1 MDMMMVAGVP
11 LRRSEQVEA
20 QLSLQGKQA
29 PTSMQSLALKFEQES
44 RREIAT
50 SAPSAR

>member
-1 MDMMMVAGVP
+1 MEMMMVAGVP

-29 PTSMQSLALKFEQES
+29 SSTGVKSITLTLEQE
-44 RREIAT
+44 
-50 SAPSAR
+50 